1 MVQSKF
7 LERNMSVSK
16 ANWFGA
22 KTKVQTQTQNL
33 GVRLPVSSRDIFE
46 NNYSGTDAL
55 RDEIL
60 YGNRDLI
67 RTLEALGMAGPYKM
81 TTPWEMTDERGHST
95 INAGGYA
102 AIPFGDHYPPMLEFI
117 QQFLERDR
125 SMGLA
130 QQSAA
135 TWRAALETNLISL
148 LSQFAPSHA
157 DSRVFF
163 SNSGA
168 EAIEAAI
175 KFVKAARPKAK
186 EIINFKGAY
195 HGKTFGALG
204 LTPNPEYQDL
214 FRPLMGN
221 VTTLPYGDAAA
232 LEAGIR
238 KLGAN
243 NVCAVILE
251 PTQGEAG
258 VIVPPSDFLGRVNEL
273 CKQHSILVIADEIQT
288 GLGRTGHWFASLAGG
303 LEPDIITLAKP
314 LGGGITAVGA
324 TIARSWIVGKTL
336 GGFSAKRHSNTF
348 GGNSLA
354 MAIGVKAL
362 EILIEE
368 NLVERSQRLGAKG
381 LERLKALQAKYPNL
395 LEAVRGSGLLM
406 ALQFKTV
413 LPPKMIPGLEELVS
427 ELSGGLGVRMLY
439 EGGVTANFS
448 MSSKRVIRLSP
459 ALTMPEEVFE
469 RMLSRVEQSAER
481 HRDANAML
489 RKMPLDRLYR
499 LGKLAFAK

>member
-1 MVQSKF
+1 
-7 LERNMSVSK
+7 MSITKKSL
-16 ANWFGA
+16 FGA
-22 KTKVQTQTQNL
+22 KAKPESKTLDLT
-33 GVRLPVSSRDIFE
+33 VRLPVSSRDIFE
-46 NNYSGTDAL
+46 GSYSNKDAL

-60 YGNRDLI
+60 YGNRDVI

-81 TTPWEMTDERGHST
+81 ISPWEMTDERGHST

-102 AIPFGDHYPPMLEFI
+102 AIPFGDQYPPMQEFLL
-117 QQFLERDR
+117 QFLEHDR
-125 SMGLA
+125 SLGLT

-135 TWRAALETNLISL
+135 TWRAALETNLVSL
-148 LSQFAPSHA
+148 LTQFAPSHA

-195 HGKTFGALG
+195 HGKTFGALA

-232 LEAGIR
+232 LESAIR
-238 KLGAN
+238 KLGAH

-258 VIVPPSDFLGRVNEL
+258 VIIPPSDFLARVNEL
-273 CKQHSILVIADEIQT
+273 CKQHSILTIADEIQT
-288 GLGRTGHWFASLAGG
+288 GLGRTGHWFASIAGG
-303 LEPDIITLAKP
+303 LEPDVITLAKP

-348 GGNSLA
+348 GGNTLA

-362 EILIEE
+362 ELLVND

-381 LERLKALQAKYPNL
+381 LERLKALQLKYPNL
-395 LEAVRGSGLLM
+395 FEAVRGAGLLM
-406 ALQFKTV
+406 ALQIHAV
-413 LPPKMIPGLEELVS
+413 VPPKMTPGLAEIVA
-427 ELSGGLGVRMLY
+427 ELSGGLAVRMLY

-448 MSSKRVIRLSP
+448 LSSKRVIRLTP
-459 ALTMPEEVFE
+459 ALTMPEDVFE
-469 RMLSRVEQSAER
+469 RMLLCVEQTAER
-481 HRDANAML
+481 YRDANAML
-489 RKMPLDRLYR
+489 RKMPLDRLIR

>member
-1 MVQSKF
+1 
-7 LERNMSVSK
+7 MSVTKRGLFDFSK
-16 ANWFGA
+16 AKPA
-22 KTKVQTQTQNL
+22 STTLDST
-33 GVRLPVSSRDIFE
+33 VRLPVSSQDVF
-46 NNYSGTDAL
+46 NDVYSGKDAL
-55 RDEIL
+55 RDEML

-67 RTLEALGMAGPYKM
+67 RTLEALGVAGPYKM
-81 TTPWEMTDERGHST
+81 TSPWEMTDERGHST

-102 AIPFGDHYPPMLEFI
+102 AIPFGDKYPPMLKFLQEY
-117 QQFLERDR
+117 LERDT
-125 SMGLA
+125 SMGLP

-135 TWRAALETNLISL
+135 TWRAALETNLVSL
-148 LSQFAPSHA
+148 LAKFAPSHA

-168 EAIEAAI
+168 EAVEAAI

-195 HGKTFGALG
+195 HGKTFGALA
-204 LTPNPEYQDL
+204 LTPNAEYQDL

-221 VTTLPYGDAAA
+221 VTTLPYGDAGA
-232 LEAGIR
+232 LESTVR
-238 KLGAN
+238 KLGAA

-258 VIVPPSDFLGRVNEL
+258 VISPPSDFLARVNEL
-273 CKQHSILVIADEIQT
+273 CKKHGILMVADEIQT
-288 GLGRTGHWFASLAGG
+288 GLGRTGHWFASIAAG

-336 GGFSAKRHSNTF
+336 GGFSSKRHSNTF

-354 MAIGVKAL
+354 MAIGLKAL
-362 EILIEE
+362 ELLVDE
-368 NLVERSQRLGAKG
+368 NLPERSQRLGAKG
-381 LERLKALQAKYPNL
+381 LERLRALQIKYPNL
-395 LEAVRGSGLLM
+395 LEAVRGAGLLM

-413 LPPKMIPGLEELVS
+413 IPPKIIPGLEELVS
-427 ELSGGLGVRMLY
+427 ELSGGLGMRMLY

-448 MSSKRVIRLSP
+448 LSSKRVIRLTP
-459 ALTMPEEVFE
+459 ALTMPDDVFE
-469 RMLSRVEQSAER
+469 RMLNRVEQTAER
-481 HRDANAML
+481 YRDANTML
-489 RKMPLDRLYR
+489 RRTPIDRLYR
-499 LGKLAFAK
+499 LGKIAFSK

>member
-1 MVQSKF
+1 
-7 LERNMSVSK
+7 MSVTK
-16 ANWFGA
+16 RGLFGVKPKPA
-22 KTKVQTQTQNL
+22 LNTLDL
-33 GVRLPVSSRDIFE
+33 GVRLPVSSRDVFE
-46 NNYSGTDAL
+46 DVYTNKDAL

-67 RTLEALGMAGPYKM
+67 RTLEALGVAGPYKM
-81 TTPWEMTDERGHST
+81 ITPWEMTDERGHST

-102 AIPFGDHYPPMLEFI
+102 AIPFGDKYPPIVQFLQE
-117 QQFLERDR
+117 FLERDR
-125 SMGLA
+125 SLGLP

-135 TWRAALETNLISL
+135 TWRAALETNLVSL
-148 LSQFAPSHA
+148 LSRFAPSHS

-195 HGKTFGALG
+195 HGKTFGALA

-221 VTTLPYGDAAA
+221 VTTLPYGDAGA
-232 LEAGIR
+232 LESAIR
-238 KLGAN
+238 KLGAH

-258 VIVPPSDFLGRVNEL
+258 VISPPSDFLTRVNEL
-273 CKQHSILVIADEIQT
+273 CKRYEILMIADEIQT
-288 GLGRTGHWFASLAGG
+288 GLGRTGYWFASIQAG
-303 LEPDIITLAKP
+303 LEPDIVTLAKP

-362 EILIEE
+362 ELLVEE
-368 NLVERSQRLGAKG
+368 NLVERSKRLGTKG
-381 LERLKALQAKYPNL
+381 LERLTALQLKYPKL
-395 LEAVRGSGLLM
+395 LEAVRGKGLLM
-406 ALQFKTV
+406 ALQFRTV

-427 ELSGGLGVRMLY
+427 ELSGGLGMRMLY

-448 MSSKRVIRLSP
+448 LSSKRVIRLTP
-459 ALTMPEEVFE
+459 ALTMPEDVFE
-469 RMLSRVEQSAER
+469 RMLTSVEQTAER
-481 HRDANAML
+481 YTDANAML

-499 LGKLAFAK
+499 LGRLAFAK